1 MGRACAA
8 AAPPTARIHAPRAG
22 IAVALATAVR
32 SLVILCA
39 LAATARADGFY
50 FTEGAGG
57 VAIHDQVGHILRS
70 AGRIRIS
77 LGDRVGPW
85 AVEAWLAATLP
96 GTIDPMPTELDT
108 WGLDLKR
115 VEPLSQHLE
124 VYVRGT
130 MSAAKGY
137 GALEGFGGRGLGF
150 GAGIALHGKVSP
162 WGLLWA
168 PLFFLV
174 RKGPMIHGA
183 LWLDDGYEFYRLRS
197 AEHPW
202 TLDAQMSHVTFGFA
216 LGSDF

>member
-1 MGRACAA
+1 MRRGRAT
-8 AAPPTARIHAPRAG
+8 APRPTARIHVARAG
-22 IAVALATAVR
+22 TAVALVRGVR

-39 LAATARADGFY
+39 LAATAGADGFY
-50 FTEGAGG
+50 FTEGVGG
-57 VAIHDQVGHILRS
+57 VEIHDQVGHILPS
-70 AGRIRIS
+70 AARLRIS

-96 GTIDPMPTELDT
+96 GTLDPIPTELDT

-115 VEPLSQHLE
+115 VEPVSRHLE

-174 RKGPMIHGA
+174 RSGPMIHGA

-202 TLDAQMSHVTFGFA
+202 TLDAQMSHVTLGFA